1 MRPAMPRNPC
11 QVGMQ
16 LGSAALTRS
25 RGELVGDHVGGTLA
39 CGFDGGDGRI
49 DAGCDGR
56 AGTGVPVACRSECT
70 PWRGTAP
77 QGFAPSAT
85 SSPHA
90 SPLASTATPPPCSQA
105 MAELREALRRLAKF
119 LGHNFDSSTAIQE
132 WGSLGP
138 VADDRH
144 VHVYVYVSEQSESH
158 QLMLQVRPPSWD
170 SVTVQLYQAP
180 LMGKGVLRGAAAMGG
195 QALLRALRSTTPP
208 TKWDKDTVKV
218 CVKHAVD
225 QPPAP
230 VVPKPLSKASSS
242 SAAPV
247 GRATHGSR
255 SLCSEILQPATKFQR
270 KGQTYEIHCHDSMQS
285 TSARQYYYLKLDG
298 RLLGSSYE
306 RDSHW
311 IVAEQPTSPMEEDL
325 LGFVSNVMDWRM
337 INIWDDEKACR
348 QRN

>member
-1 MRPAMPRNPC
+1 MPR
-11 QVGMQ
+11 
-16 LGSAALTRS
+16 
-25 RGELVGDHVGGTLA
+25 D
-39 CGFDGGDGRI
+39 
-49 DAGCDGR
+49 
-56 AGTGVPVACRSECT
+56 
-70 PWRGTAP
+70 
-77 QGFAPSAT
+77 
-85 SSPHA
+85 SSPGVFFCSIGHLITTHLASRFDRRA
-90 SPLASTATPPPCSQA
+90 SPPRPSCSQA
-105 MAELREALRRLAKF
+105 MAELREALRCLAKL

-144 VHVYVYVSEQSESH
+144 VHVYVHVSEQSESH

-208 TKWDKDTVKV
+208 TKWDKDTVKA
-218 CVKHAVD
+218 CAKHAVD

-230 VVPKPLSKASSS
+230 VVPEPLSKASSS

-247 GRATHGSR
+247 GRAVQQATPQATR
-255 SLCSEILQPATKFQR
+255 SLCSDILQPATKFQR

-285 TSARQYYYLKLDG
+285 TPARQYYYVKLDG

-311 IVAEQPTSPMEEDL
+311 IVAEQPTGPTEEEL

-337 INIWDDEKACR
+337 INVWDDEKACPTEKR
-348 QRN
+348 TTVLPNISRVAPAAHTETSG